1 MSIGDEIVDRVER
14 KMLYPLRPKRQ
25 TDTVRR
31 AMLLSEEMYVALT
44 AHRNDPEERLRF
56 GALRADLEYF
66 VTSETIDGKYL
77 FHLYPAADS
86 VWEIRSVRDDPS
98 IRVLGCFAEPDIF
111 VATTYALRK
120 DLEGWQSR
128 EWKTIKRRA
137 RAKWNAIFNPYPP
150 QNGIEPSKLVS
161 GVLGG
166 KFFRSR

>member
-1 MSIGDEIVDRVER
+1 MSIGDEIVDRVQRE
-14 KMLYPLRPKRQ
+14 MLYPLWPKRQ
-25 TDTVRR
+25 GDPVRR

-44 AHRNDPEERLRF
+44 AHRNDADERLRF

-66 VTSETIDGKYL
+66 VTSERIDGKYL

-98 IRVLGCFAEPDIF
+98 IRVLGCFATRDIF
-111 VATTYALRK
+111 VATTYALREN
-120 DLEGWQSR
+120 LGGWQSR
-128 EWKTIKRRA
+128 EWKAIKRRA

-150 QNGIEPSKLVS
+150 QSGTDPSKLVS

-166 KFFRSR
+166 KFFRNR